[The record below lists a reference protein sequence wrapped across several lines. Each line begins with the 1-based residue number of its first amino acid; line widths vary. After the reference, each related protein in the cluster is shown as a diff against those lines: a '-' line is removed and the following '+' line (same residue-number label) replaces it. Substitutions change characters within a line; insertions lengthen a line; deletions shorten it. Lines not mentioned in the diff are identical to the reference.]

1 MTTSNNKRIAKN
13 TFFLYIRMLLMMG
26 ATLYTSRVVLEVLGI
41 EDYGIYNLV
50 AGVVVLFTFLSTTMT
65 TATQRYFCTLIGRGE
80 KGLLQEMFSSSLIA
94 HLLLI
99 LLLVVIAETL
109 GLWFINTQL
118 VIPPDRH
125 YAALIVYQLSIAITV
140 TNVYRIP
147 FNAAVLSYERMSF
160 YAYTG
165 IVEVFLKLAIL
176 WPLSMIKADKLV
188 LYVMLLL
195 AVNVI
200 VLLWYIV
207 FVHTRLESVRHRF
220 AGFKS
225 SCVTDIFKFAGWSSF
240 SAFANVGSR
249 QGLNFLVNI
258 FYGVTLN
265 ASIGVMNQVS
275 SAVFQFI
282 GNFQSAVTPPL
293 IKDYANGEFG
303 EVRKLLILS
312 SKFSFFLLLLL
323 ITPIIFNIDKILGI
337 WLTDVPPLT
346 SWFCV
351 FSLISL
357 LPNTIGGPVWTVM
370 QASGRIKRYQIVISA
385 VTLLNIPVYYLLL
398 KLNFS
403 PQSTV
408 LVQFVTNMFVVFV
421 GTRMGLG
428 RLGITVGS
436 MLTGVVIP
444 CFLPLLIGWTLIFA
458 QMQYLPIHIS
468 GDFFEIVVS
477 ACLQIVFVGIIIAF
491 VGLSGKERELFKNM
505 LLSRFRK

>member
-370 QASGRIKRYQIVISA
+370 QASGRIKRYQIA
-385 VTLLNIPVYYLLL
+385 VSYTHLTLPPN
-398 KLNFS
+398 
-403 PQSTV
+403 
-408 LVQFVTNMFVVFV
+408 
-421 GTRMGLG
+421 
-428 RLGITVGS
+428 
-436 MLTGVVIP
+436 
-444 CFLPLLIGWTLIFA
+444 
-458 QMQYLPIHIS
+458 
-468 GDFFEIVVS
+468 
-477 ACLQIVFVGIIIAF
+477 
-491 VGLSGKERELFKNM
+491 
-505 LLSRFRK
+505 